1 MFGSRLNYDVDFFID
16 GAEISGVN
24 SIDIGYQNAAT
35 ATKPL
40 GYHRGVVTVG
50 GPTQQ
55 SLSVSRSLISK
66 TPLEEASNGERLS
79 GSLNYNGESYGFNNG
94 YVTDYSVNCAV
105 GAIPQTTYNIVVY
118 DELRSGE
125 SASGTDKSILFIP
138 SQGSISIACDNVSSN
153 RVLGFD
159 YSAQFPI
166 KTYYT
171 IGAESPTK
179 VEYIAPSTYSATV
192 QLDVDDALPESGYT
206 FLTSGKNGRGGTG
219 DASDVILTVNE
230 RGGTL
235 LQSYSI
241 PYPVLVS
248 EQLNASADGSL
259 RLTLNYI
266 GHL

>member
-1 MFGSRLNYDVDFFID
+1 MFETRLNYDSHFFID
-16 GAEISGVN
+16 GEEISGVD
-24 SIDIGYQNAAT
+24 SIDIGYRNSANV
-35 ATKPL
+35 TKPL
-40 GYHRGVVTVG
+40 GYHGGVVTVG

-55 SLSVSRSLISK
+55 TLSVARSLISR
-66 TPLEEASNGERLS
+66 TPLEELSNGERLS

-94 YVTDYSVNCAV
+94 YVTDVSVNCAV
-105 GAIPQTTYNIVVY
+105 GSIPKTTYNIVVY

-125 SASGTDKSILFIP
+125 SASGTNTSDIHIP

-159 YSAQFPI
+159 YRVESPI
-166 KTYYT
+166 KPYYT
-171 IGAESPTK
+171 IGSESPAEVK
-179 VEYIAPSTYSATV
+179 YVGPNTYTATV

-206 FLTSGKNGRGGTG
+206 FLTSGKNGRGDIST
-219 DASDVILTVNE
+219 SNVVLTVNG

-235 LQSYSI
+235 IQGYTI